1 MDKTCDLEFSD
12 GQEKYKY
19 KHLMTKPILFFDMD
33 NVLVNF
39 QSGIDKLDDATKQ
52 AYEGHIDDVQG
63 IFAKMDP
70 MPGAIEAVHKLAEK
84 YDVYILST
92 APWKNPTALN
102 DKLEW
107 VKIHFGG
114 EKDSPFYKRLI
125 FTHHKDLCHGD
136 YLIDDRP
143 SKCGA
148 GNFSGELIHF
158 GSPVFPDWDAVVEYL
173 MHNV

>member
-1 MDKTCDLEFSD
+1 MK
-12 GQEKYKY
+12 K
-19 KHLMTKPILFFDMD
+19 ILFFDMD

-39 QSGIDKLDDATKQ
+39 QSGIDKLDEDTKK
-52 AYEGHIDDVQG
+52 AYEGHLDDVPY

-70 MPGAIEAVHKLAEK
+70 MPGAIEAVRKLAEK

-143 SKCGA
+143 NKCGA

-173 MHNV
+173 MGM